1 MKKGVALETGLWA
14 LSFSLI
20 VIALYMVFVWVP
32 TEAVMGIVQRIF
44 YFHVPS
50 AWAGFLA
57 FAVVFVT
64 SILYLAKR
72 DRKWDLVA
80 HSSAQLGVL
89 FTTLVLLSGP
99 IWAKPA
105 WGEWWPPGE
114 PRLTTALVLWVIYVA
129 YLLVRSYASDREQGA
144 RFAAVIGIVGF
155 FDVPIVF
162 LSISWWRT
170 QHPGPLVFQSGGLA
184 PSMLATLLVSVAAFT
199 SLYWVLLLRRVALK
213 RSQDDIEQ
221 LKEAID

>member
-1 MKKGVALETGLWA
+1 LKKGVALQFGLWA
-14 LSFSLI
+14 LSFALI
-20 VIALYMVFVWVP
+20 MVALFMVFVWVP
-32 TEAVMGIVQRIF
+32 TESSMGIVQRIF

-72 DRKWDLVA
+72 DRKWDVIALC
-80 HSSAQLGVL
+80 SAEIGVL

-99 IWAKPA
+99 IWAKPV
-105 WGEWWPPGE
+105 WGKWWVME

-129 YLLVRSYASDREQGA
+129 YLLVRGYATDREQGA

-155 FDVPIVF
+155 LDVPIVF
-162 LSISWWRT
+162 LSITWWRT

-184 PSMLATLLVSVAAFT
+184 PSMLATLMVSVAAFT
-199 SLYWVLLLRRVALK
+199 TLYWVLLLRRVALK
-213 RSQDDIEQ
+213 RSEDDIAQ
-221 LKEAID
+221 LKDAMD

>member
-32 TEAVMGIVQRIF
+32 TEASMGIVQRIF

-99 IWAKPA
+99 IWARPV
-105 WGEWWPPGE
+105 WGVWWTWE

-129 YLLVRSYASDREQGA
+129 YLLVRGYASDREQGA

>member
-1 MKKGVALETGLWA
+1 MKRGVALQVGLWA

-20 VIALYMVFVWVP
+20 VVALYMVFVWVP
-32 TEAVMGIVQRIF
+32 TESSMGIVQRIF

-72 DRKWDLVA
+72 DSKWDVVA
-80 HSSAQLGVL
+80 HCSAQLGVL

-99 IWAKPA
+99 IWARPV
-105 WGEWWPPGE
+105 WGVWWTWE

-129 YLLVRSYASDREQGA
+129 YLLVRGYASDREQGA

-184 PSMLATLLVSVAAFT
+184 PSMLATLLLSVAAFT
-199 SLYWVLLLRRVALK
+199 SLYWVLLLQQVALK
-213 RSQDDIEQ
+213 RGEDKIVQ
-221 LKEAID
+221 LKEAMD

>member
-1 MKKGVALETGLWA
+1 MKRGVALQVGLWA

-20 VIALYMVFVWVP
+20 VVALYMVFVWVP
-32 TEAVMGIVQRIF
+32 TESSMGIVQRIF

-72 DRKWDLVA
+72 DSKWDVVA
-80 HSSAQLGVL
+80 HCSAQLGVL

-99 IWAKPA
+99 IWARPV
-105 WGEWWPPGE
+105 WGVWWTWE

-129 YLLVRSYASDREQGA
+129 YLLVRGYASDREQGA

-199 SLYWVLLLRRVALK
+199 SLYWVLLLQQVALK
-213 RSQDDIEQ
+213 RGEDKIAQ
-221 LKEAID
+221 LKEAMD

>member
-1 MKKGVALETGLWA
+1 VKRDFALQFGLWT

-20 VIALYMVFVWVP
+20 MVALYMVFVWVP
-32 TEAVMGIVQRIF
+32 TEASMGVVQRIF

-57 FAVVFVT
+57 FGVTFVT

-72 DRKWDLVA
+72 DSKWDVIA
-80 HSSAQLGVL
+80 HCSAQLGVL

-99 IWAKPA
+99 IWARPV
-105 WGEWWPPGE
+105 WGVWWTWE

-129 YLLVRSYASDREQGA
+129 YLLVRGYASDREQGA

-199 SLYWVLLLRRVALK
+199 CLYWMLLIQRVALQ
-213 RSQDDIEQ
+213 RGEDDLAQ
-221 LKEAID
+221 LKDSMD

>member
-1 MKKGVALETGLWA
+1 MRRGVALQTGLWA
-14 LSFSLI
+14 LSLSLF
-20 VIALYMVFVWVP
+20 VVALYMVFVWVP
-32 TEAVMGIVQRIF
+32 TEASMGIVQRIF

-57 FAVVFVT
+57 FSVVFVT

-72 DRKWDLVA
+72 DPKWDVVA
-80 HSSAQLGVL
+80 HCSAHLGVV

-99 IWAKPA
+99 IWARPV
-105 WGEWWPPGE
+105 WGVWWTWE

-129 YLLVRSYASDREQGA
+129 YLLVRGYASDKEQGA

-162 LSISWWRT
+162 MSITWWRT

-199 SLYWVLLLRRVALK
+199 SLYWVLLLQWVGLK
-213 RSQDDIEQ
+213 RSEDQIEQ
-221 LKEAID
+221 LKDAMD

>member
-1 MKKGVALETGLWA
+1 MKKGVAVETGLWA

-32 TEAVMGIVQRIF
+32 TEASMGIVQRIF

-99 IWAKPA
+99 IWARPV
-105 WGEWWPPGE
+105 WGVWWTWE

-129 YLLVRSYASDREQGA
+129 YLLVRGYASDREQGA